1 MVGVS
6 PVPPLEE
13 DTVFDTAD
21 VIRGT
26 SCTLLIDLGG
36 DLSRNNSN
44 IDIIIKGSIS
54 GRAS

>member
-36 DLSRNNSN
+36 DLSRNNRN
-44 IDIIIKGSIS
+44 TYWFNN
-54 GRAS
+54 